1 MTERMGRKVG
11 TGSVMTD
18 GMGVMGVGTRVGT
31 EGMGVVRGGID
42 AGTEALSPSVCAY
55 LCAFMYLL
63 HLFAG

>member
-1 MTERMGRKVG
+1 
-11 TGSVMTD
+11 MTD

-42 AGTEALSPSVCAY
+42 AETEALSPSVCAY
-55 LCAFMYLL
+55 VCAFMYLL